1 MFRFLLYAAVTAPHP
16 TGTGFVDC
24 DQSPSPGDAM
34 NPLRTLNP
42 TLPAMVPVAVP
53 VAVLVP
59 TPMVAR
65 RVQSQPQ
72 AAKPAEAKPPT
83 TLETVAKVVDGVNQ
97 LVGFAKKFFD
107 KPAGKPVAARAAQP
121 MQPGYAGQEEM
132 LPDAAFDGAGGD
144 WGFGG
149 VPEVPAMPEPQGW
162 DFGQM
167 LGFDPSQM
175 MQGFDINQMMPDF
188 DPNAMLGLIDPT
200 AGW

>member
-1 MFRFLLYAAVTAPHP
+1 
-16 TGTGFVDC
+16 
-24 DQSPSPGDAM
+24 M

-42 TLPAMVPVAVP
+42 TLPVMVPVAVP

-65 RVQSQPQ
+65 QVQPP

-107 KPAGKPVAARAAQP
+107 KPAGTPVAARAARP
-121 MQPGYAGQEEM
+121 MQTGYAGQDEM
-132 LPDAAFDGAGGD
+132 LPDAAFDGGGD

-149 VPEVPAMPEPQGW
+149 APEVPAMPEPQGW

-167 LGFDPSQM
+167 LGFDPNQM
-175 MQGFDINQMMPDF
+175 MQGFDISQLMPNF
-188 DPNAMLGLIDPT
+188 DPNVLLGLIDPT

>member
-1 MFRFLLYAAVTAPHP
+1 
-16 TGTGFVDC
+16 
-24 DQSPSPGDAM
+24 M

-42 TLPAMVPVAVP
+42 TTPVMVPVAVP
-53 VAVLVP
+53 VAVPVP

-65 RVQSQPQ
+65 RVRPQP
-72 AAKPAEAKPPT
+72 AKPAEAKTPT

-107 KPAGKPVAARAAQP
+107 MPAGKSVAARVTRP
-121 MQPGYAGQEEM
+121 MQPGYAGQEEV
-132 LPDAAFDGAGGD
+132 LPDAAFDGGGD

-149 VPEVPAMPEPQGW
+149 VPEMPAVTEPQGW

-167 LGFDPSQM
+167 LGFDPNALAG
-175 MQGFDINQMMPDF
+175 GFDISQLMPNF
-188 DPNAMLGLIDPT
+188 DPNVLLGAIDPT

>member
-1 MFRFLLYAAVTAPHP
+1 MT
-16 TGTGFVDC
+16 
-24 DQSPSPGDAM
+24 
-34 NPLRTLNP
+34 PLRTLNP
-42 TLPAMVPVAVP
+42 TLPVMVPVAVP

-65 RVQSQPQ
+65 RVQPQPP
-72 AAKPAEAKPPT
+72 AAKPAEAKHPT

-121 MQPGYAGQEEM
+121 MPLGYAGQDEM
-132 LPDAAFDGAGGD
+132 LPDAAFDGGGVSGDGAGGD

-175 MQGFDINQMMPDF
+175 MQGFDINQLVPNF
-188 DPNAMLGLIDPT
+188 DPNVLLGAIDPT

>member
-1 MFRFLLYAAVTAPHP
+1 
-16 TGTGFVDC
+16 
-24 DQSPSPGDAM
+24 M
-34 NPLRTLNP
+34 NPLHTLNP
-42 TLPAMVPVAVP
+42 MTPVMVPVAVP

-65 RVQSQPQ
+65 RVQPQP
-72 AAKPAEAKPPT
+72 AKPVEAKTPT

-107 KPAGKPVAARAAQP
+107 KPAGKSVAARVARP
-121 MQPGYAGQEEM
+121 MQPGYASQDEM
-132 LPDAAFDGAGGD
+132 LPDAAFDGGGD

-167 LGFDPSQM
+167 LGFDPNALAG
-175 MQGFDINQMMPDF
+175 GFDISQWMPNF
-188 DPNAMLGLIDPT
+188 DPNMLPDGIDPT

>member
-1 MFRFLLYAAVTAPHP
+1 
-16 TGTGFVDC
+16 
-24 DQSPSPGDAM
+24 M

-65 RVQSQPQ
+65 RVQPQ
-72 AAKPAEAKPPT
+72 AAKPAEAKTPT

-107 KPAGKPVAARAAQP
+107 KPAGTPVAARAARP
-121 MQPGYAGQEEM
+121 MPPGYAGQEEM
-132 LPDAAFDGAGGD
+132 LPDAAFDGGGD

-149 VPEVPAMPEPQGW
+149 VPEMPAMPEPLGW
-162 DFGQM
+162 DFGQL
-167 LGFDPSQM
+167 LGFDPNALAGS
-175 MQGFDINQMMPDF
+175 FDISQMMPDF
-188 DPNAMLGLIDPT
+188 DPNVLLGLIDPT